1 MMETSTRPPQ
11 EKVCGYEYTVKRGD
25 SFYLIAHRLGV
36 PLRDL
41 LEANADINPARL
53 MVGDVLCI
61 PMEED
66 DAPSPGVQTPA
77 QTPIEPTQEPA
88 QEPAAPEAVQNTPEI
103 VRVAP
108 EPTPAPVPETVPET
122 AAAEPAVPQPTPE
135 PILEENLDTPASDP
149 SAGVSAEASSG
160 CADGS
165 RHTVVEG
172 ETAAD
177 IQLDAG
183 LSLHTLQSANPT
195 ADLDR
200 LTAGQVLCIP
210 DKNVPCPTVTTYV
223 LQAGETLESVAL
235 RLNLSLGALL
245 RANPCLAPADFTEGM
260 CVSVP
265 D

>member
-1 MMETSTRPPQ
+1 MMETTTRAPQ

-66 DAPSPGVQTPA
+66 DVPAPETQLPA
-77 QTPIEPTQEPA
+77 QTPAEPEET
-88 QEPAAPEAVQNTPEI
+88 
-103 VRVAP
+103 AP
-108 EPTPAPVPETVPET
+108 EPDTPQVIPEPVVLPETIIEETEIIPET
-122 AAAEPAVPQPTPE
+122 MPEDSLDMPAAEQSVQPAAHSCGGTRY
-135 PILEENLDTPASDP
+135 T
-149 SAGVSAEASSG
+149 VS
-160 CADGS
+160 
-165 RHTVVEG
+165 EG

-177 IQLDAG
+177 IQLDTG
-183 LSLHTLQSANPT
+183 LSFNTLQSANPT
-195 ADLDR
+195 VSFDQLS
-200 LTAGQVLCIP
+200 AGEVLCIP
-210 DKNVPCPTVTTYV
+210 EANIPCPTVSTYSM
-223 LQAGETLESVAL
+223 QAGETLESVAL
-235 RLNLSLGALL
+235 RLNVSLGALL

-260 CVSVP
+260 CIIVP